1 MLEFVEI
8 HTTSAITNGAG
19 IDGTLTFGLTI
30 DALADVE
37 KGDLVIAFIAVY
49 DHVAEANT
57 LSLPDE
63 WALVGPSV
71 THGLARVF
79 AAFKWITDDEPAGY
93 DFEYSAARGV
103 VVTVVAYRG
112 ALRDFD
118 FDVVNYP
125 WGFFVSTSQG
135 QTVDGSGTV
144 LTQVAAGLPS
154 TGVRNT
160 MIISHFMQAEAASTP
175 ELDDVVPFEAMRST
189 IRVAKAA
196 AMLVETTFPSVTA
209 SVPALTVRSSLSDP
223 WIVTSIAIE
232 PDDPNDLT
240 FDSYKAKVLRSMVP
254 SPPFDTRLKSN
265 LGKLLTVIGN
275 SDNDIGGR
283 FGDDDFLPDE
293 ELE

>member
-8 HTTSAITNGAG
+8 HTTSAITNGSG
-19 IDGTLTFGLTI
+19 IDGTLTFGLTL
-30 DALADVE
+30 DALEFVE
-37 KGDLVIAFIAVY
+37 KGDLAFAFIAVY

-71 THGLARVF
+71 TQGLARVF
-79 AAFKWITDDEPAGY
+79 VAFKWITDDEPTGY
-93 DFEYSAARGV
+93 DFEYTAARGV
-103 VVTVVAYRG
+103 VCTTAAYRG

-125 WGFFVSTSQG
+125 WGFFVTTSQG
-135 QTVDGSGTV
+135 QTVNGSSST

-154 TGVRNT
+154 TSVSNT
-160 MIISHFMQAEAASTP
+160 TILSHFMQADAAATP

-189 IRVAKAA
+189 IRIAKAA
-196 AMLVETTFPSVTA
+196 AMFVEATYPNVTA
-209 SVPALTVRSSLSDP
+209 SVAAMTVRSSLSDP
-223 WIVTSIAIE
+223 WIVTSVAVE
-232 PDDPNDLT
+232 PSDPNNTNL
-240 FDSYKAKVLRSMVP
+240 DSYKAKILRSMMP
-254 SPPFDTRLKSN
+254 SPPYDTRLKAN

-293 ELE
+293 DLE